1 MDIKK
6 LENVMKKEKVSNIQI
21 AKLLNIDE
29 STWYRKRSKP
39 KGIKIGE
46 VEKIVEYLHLDDQ
59 TAKEIFFAV
68 ELAKMREN
76 MFAYLLAN

>member
-1 MDIKK
+1 MDIKQ

-46 VEKIVEYLHLDDQ
+46 VEKIVKYLHLDDQ
-59 TAKEIFFAV
+59 TAKEIF
-68 ELAKMREN
+68 LP
-76 MFAYLLAN
+76 